1 MANTIRG
8 LTVEISADASK
19 FNKQMGAVRKDS
31 KTAQTELN
39 ALQKSLQLNFDDKKF
54 AQAQK
59 KAQEAIDV
67 TADKAKLLRD
77 RLEFLEKNGNA
88 DTSHYR
94 QIQSELAQC
103 DLEAQQLQNQLEK
116 INQIKFNNLTNNIK
130 NVGDGLTQAGK
141 TLAPLSAGAAA
152 TLSAFGAL
160 GLKAASTG
168 AQIDDLSLRFGVSA
182 EKIQEWQYLAVQT
195 GVDVEVFNKALVKAR
210 ASMLDLATG
219 TENNATK
226 AMQNLGLNINNFANS
241 EEMFD
246 GVINALAG
254 MSDKTLQAA
263 YANEIFGDKIA
274 NQMIPF
280 LNTGKDELQQFKD
293 EFASMST
300 LSNEQVS
307 ALAKLDD
314 TIFLLKESIK
324 NVALQIGASFTP
336 LLKKLADTLQNNLI
350 PKLQQLADWFNS
362 LTLSQQEMIAKAL
375 LLVAALAPVLAII
388 GKLTSG
394 VGNLI
399 SMLPKLGAAL
409 SSLAANPIVL
419 IIAAVAAILLL
430 LYTRC
435 EAFRE
440 SINNLVS
447 VLMGALQPILQ
458 IVMELLSTLMELLTP
473 IIDTLGQMLAVV
485 IDIVVNALSPFFEM
499 LSLIFNLIQPLLQI
513 ALIPL
518 QLALTALSVPL
529 KVLGQLLGWLSPLFK
544 AFANIVKS
552 VFTVVIKIINF
563 VLGVVEDAV
572 NFCIRIINKLIDG
585 VNSALGWLGVHIN
598 RIGEVK
604 LRVDA
609 GEIEDIDDLTMDTT
623 PPDQTYDKVD
633 TGNTTGDIYNND
645 YSTNT
650 KTQNVTVVVQNYGED
665 VDVDELVRQINMKL
679 AEAL

>member
-1 MANTIRG
+1 
-8 LTVEISADASK
+8 
-19 FNKQMGAVRKDS
+19 
-31 KTAQTELN
+31 
-39 ALQKSLQLNFDDKKF
+39 
-54 AQAQK
+54 
-59 KAQEAIDV
+59 
-67 TADKAKLLRD
+67 
-77 RLEFLEKNGNA
+77 
-88 DTSHYR
+88 
-94 QIQSELAQC
+94 
-103 DLEAQQLQNQLEK
+103 
-116 INQIKFNNLTNNIK
+116 
-130 NVGDGLTQAGK
+130 
-141 TLAPLSAGAAA
+141 
-152 TLSAFGAL
+152 
-160 GLKAASTG
+160 
-168 AQIDDLSLRFGVSA
+168 
-182 EKIQEWQYLAVQT
+182 
-195 GVDVEVFNKALVKAR
+195 
-210 ASMLDLATG
+210 ML
-219 TENNATK
+219 
-226 AMQNLGLNINNFANS
+226 FRS
-241 EEMFD
+241 
-246 GVINALAG
+246 
-254 MSDKTLQAA
+254 
-263 YANEIFGDKIA
+263 
-274 NQMIPF
+274 
-280 LNTGKDELQQFKD
+280 
-293 EFASMST
+293 
-300 LSNEQVS
+300 
-307 ALAKLDD
+307 
-314 TIFLLKESIK
+314 
-324 NVALQIGASFTP
+324 
-336 LLKKLADTLQNNLI
+336 
-350 PKLQQLADWFNS
+350 
-362 LTLSQQEMIAKAL
+362 TLSQQEMIAKAL

-458 IVMELLSTLMELLTP
+458 IVRELLSTLMELLTP

>member
-31 KTAQTELN
+31 KTTQTELN

-94 QIQSELAQC
+94 QIQSELTQC

-141 TLAPLSAGAAA
+141 TLTPLSAGAAA

-409 SSLAANPIVL
+409 SSLAAKPIVL